1 MRRILRTDFM
11 NNMLTL
17 EEVRTFLEIPQE
29 DLEKYI
35 KQGKLHAYKI
45 GGTYI
50 RFRKDEVL
58 NLRSELRPRQIQKL
72 SFFSR
77 VSDFWR
83 FNNFYIICLVIV
95 AVLAYFAIQN

>member
-1 MRRILRTDFM
+1 M

-17 EEVRTFLEIPQE
+17 EEVKSFLEIDHDQF
-29 DLEKYI
+29 EKYL

-50 RFRKDEVL
+50 RFRKDDVL
-58 NLRSELRPRQIQKL
+58 NLRSELQPKKNKPYAGS

-77 VSDFWR
+77 IKEFWR
-83 FNNFYIICLVIV
+83 FNNFYIISLLIVIV
-95 AVLAYFAIQN
+95 VALLIAKT

>member
-1 MRRILRTDFM
+1 M

-17 EEVRTFLEIPQE
+17 EEVRGYLDADQQELERFL
-29 DLEKYI
+29 

-50 RFRKDEVL
+50 RFRKEEVL
-58 NLRSELRPRQIQKL
+58 NLRYELLPKKRKGFAQG
-72 SFFSR
+72 SFLTK

-83 FNNFYIICLVIV
+83 FNNFYIISLAIV
-95 AVLAYFAIQN
+95 ATLAILMFRS